1 MKKTSHSKQ
10 HRLARAIGSR
20 PVLVAGAL
28 VTVYLAGGLFGVP
41 ALLQWQLP
49 KQAESRLGATLELGK
64 VYFNPFT
71 LALDMRDVSLRTRRE
86 GALLSAD
93 RLRIDFELSSL
104 LHRAWTFADILLD
117 QPTLNVEL
125 DKDGKL
131 NLQPII
137 DALNAGPKREPG
149 APPRLLVQHLSL
161 KNGVLNYVDQRL
173 AQPLVAH
180 LAPLSFEASDLTTI
194 PSQTGSFRFS
204 ARSEAGETLNGGG
217 SLGLQPLNASGSV
230 DLAGLRM
237 ETLARALHSQLPWRK
252 AAGGIALRG
261 DWRFGMSGDALS
273 GELDKLELKLAGF
286 SLAEPKGTQPALT
299 LDVARLFLPKATLG
313 FAGGLQFHAAEPE
326 LSLGTTGI
334 AVGGNSLQL
343 PGAAFRG
350 KALALQTGEKTA
362 LSLSDAALSLPR
374 LQWKAGSGSVD
385 AAAPALKLASLAMT
399 FEHAG
404 MALAAEAP
412 ALSMKSLSRQ
422 GAEGAIQLGAA
433 SLGARRLDARSRGRE
448 PFGVEAQG
456 ARLALA
462 DTAWRRARNA
472 DRLAALGNGSL
483 DAARLKLSLPASGAQ
498 LSLNGVDAAI
508 GKLLLNAPGA
518 NGELAHVDAASLR
531 GGALDLAAR
540 RVDLGT
546 LTLAGG
552 AAALRLEK
560 DGGFNWG
567 ALAAAPSTDKPA
579 SSAAAA
585 PAAPAASATP
595 AAPAS
600 AAPPWRVTAK
610 TVALQRFSANLA
622 DARQTPAAALALDAI
637 DASLSGIDTAATAP
651 AQLRLSARA
660 GAGSLSVNGGIG
672 LADGAGELA
681 IKASGLPLQPV
692 QPYLAGIGRLAL
704 ASGTLSADGRLKL
717 AGKGREPMLA
727 YAGSAALNG
736 VAIDQTAPRQP
747 FLAWKSMAAND
758 MRLQLSPNR
767 LYIGQ
772 LQLDGPVGEL
782 LIAQDGSVNVAR
794 VLAQDK
800 AAKGELKA
808 APAAKPAAAQEAV
821 DPFPVTISRLR
832 IDNGTMT
839 FADFSQQ
846 PQFSTRMR
854 DLHGV
859 MTGLSTV
866 PGRRAQLQFD
876 AGIGEYG
883 EARISGSMNP
893 FKPAYATDVRVDF
906 RNVDLSALSPYVVRF
921 AGYEVD
927 SGTLS
932 MDLRYR
938 VEQSRLVGENSVV
951 LDKVQLGK
959 KVESKGALDI
969 PLELALALLRDEN
982 GVVRIGVPVSGDL
995 QNPQFSFGAVVRH
1008 ALGNVLRN
1016 IVSAPFRALASLLK
1030 VGGGEAL
1037 DSIDFDPGS
1046 AALAPPERQ
1055 KLDRLAKALTQ
1066 RPGVNLLVHPSLN
1079 READAAALR
1088 SLALR
1093 RDVLTKIGVKLD
1105 AGEDPGPVNTA
1116 APRVQR
1122 AIDALAAERLP
1133 DARNLKPPAGM
1144 APDAWHDKLLE
1155 RLAAVQPL
1163 PPDALATL
1171 QKHRGE
1177 AVRAALVSAAG
1188 LPADRVALAQPEEVD
1203 KLEEGEVATRLELAA
1218 GEQTQARAQPAQ

>member
-1 MKKTSHSKQ
+1 MNKTSHSKQ
-10 HRLARAIGSR
+10 HRFARAIGSR

-71 LALDMRDVSLRTRRE
+71 LAMDMRDISLHTRRE

-180 LAPLSFEASDLTTI
+180 LSPLSFEASDLTTI

-204 ARSEAGETLNGGG
+204 ARSEAGETLNGNG
-217 SLGLQPLNASGSV
+217 SLGLQPLSASGSI

-237 ETLARALHSQLPWRK
+237 ETLARALHDQLPWRK

-299 LDVARLFLPKATLG
+299 LDAARLFLPKATLG
-313 FAGGLQFHAAEPE
+313 FAGGLQLHADEPE
-326 LSLGTTGI
+326 LSLGATGI
-334 AVGGNSLQL
+334 AAGGNSLQL
-343 PGAAFRG
+343 PGATFRG

-399 FEHAG
+399 LEHAG

-433 SLGARRLDARSRGRE
+433 SLGAHRLDAGNRGRA
-448 PFGVEAQG
+448 PFGMEAQG
-456 ARLALA
+456 ARLTLA
-462 DTAWRRARNA
+462 DVAWRRARNA
-472 DRLAALGNGSL
+472 DRLAALGSGSL
-483 DAARLKLSLPASGAQ
+483 DAARLKLSLPPSGAQ
-498 LSLNGVDAAI
+498 VSLDGVDAAL

-560 DGGFNWG
+560 DGGFNWS
-567 ALAAAPSTDKPA
+567 ALAAAPSTEKPA

-585 PAAPAASATP
+585 PAASATP
-595 AAPAS
+595 AAPVS

-610 TVALQRFSANLA
+610 TVALQRFAANLA

-637 DASLSGIDTAATAP
+637 DASVSGIDTAGTAP

-747 FLAWKSMAAND
+747 FLAWKSMAASE

-800 AAKGELKA
+800 AAKGEAKA
-808 APAAKPAAAQEAV
+808 APAAKPAAQPQAADPA

-1030 VGGGEAL
+1030 VGGGEEL
-1037 DSIDFDPGS
+1037 DNIDFDPGS

-1055 KLDRLAKALTQ
+1055 KLDRLAKALAQ

-1133 DARNLKPPAGM
+1133 DARSLKPPAGM

-1163 PPDALATL
+1163 APDALAAL

-1177 AVRAALVSAAG
+1177 AVRSALVSGAG
-1188 LPADRVALAQPEEVD
+1188 LPPDRVALAQPEEVE

-1218 GEQTQARAQPAQ
+1218 GEQKQVRAQPAQ